1 MFHSFRHYFVDFTLL
16 LSLVR
21 RFHIVISSIFRQVRV
36 IPDKTRDSFVRLPQS
51 SCRFLNERV
60 GNELKSQLY
69 RNFGKLYAS
78 QGRLEAALKQLA
90 NDVYYSSLESGP
102 EHIDTAGK
110 TCDESKENSR
120 VPGN

>member
-1 MFHSFRHYFVDFTLL
+1 MVDNC
-16 LSLVR
+16 
-21 RFHIVISSIFRQVRV
+21 
-36 IPDKTRDSFVRLPQS
+36 
-51 SCRFLNERV
+51 SCA

-102 EHIDTAGK
+102 EHIDTAGDHHIERK
-110 TCDESKENSR
+110 LPVLTSLLLLTWQVVTSTWQTCS
-120 VPGN
+120 